1 MKVHIEICQKYCLF
15 SNWKTAVFFLIMSFC
30 FKTPKTIAL
39 YGQKFEDTETFDFW
53 ANNSKTIGINK
64 EFIL

>member
-1 MKVHIEICQKYCLF
+1 
-15 SNWKTAVFFLIMSFC
+15 MSFC

-39 YGQKFEDTETFDFW
+39 YGQKFVDTEKFDFW